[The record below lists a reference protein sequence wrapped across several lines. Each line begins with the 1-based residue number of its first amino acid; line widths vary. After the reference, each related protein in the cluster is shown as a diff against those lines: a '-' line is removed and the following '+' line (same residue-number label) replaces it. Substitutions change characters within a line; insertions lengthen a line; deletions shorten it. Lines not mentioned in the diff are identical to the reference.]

1 MNHDRINQ
9 LESFLKDEPNDPFL
23 QYSLA
28 LEYLKIEQD
37 AAALTIFEN
46 LLHNHED
53 YLPTYYHCGK
63 LYEKLNRKEEA
74 IACYEKGILL
84 ARKQN
89 HSRTLREINEA
100 LNNLRFEG

>member
-1 MNHDRINQ
+1 MNHDRIEQ
-9 LESFLKDEPNDPFL
+9 LKTFLKEEPNDPFL

-28 LEYLKIEQD
+28 LEYLKIEQNE
-37 AAALTIFEN
+37 AALTIFED
-46 LLHNHED
+46 LLLNHAD
-53 YLPTYYHCGK
+53 YLATYYHCGK
-63 LYEKLNRKEEA
+63 LQEKLNKKEKA

-100 LNNLRFEG
+100 LNSLRFEE

>member
-1 MNHDRINQ
+1 MNTDRINQ
-9 LESFLKDEPNDPFL
+9 LKSFLKEEPNDPFL

-28 LEYLKIEQD
+28 LEYLKMEQD
-37 AAALTIFEN
+37 EAALHIFEN
-46 LLHNHED
+46 LLKDHED

-63 LYEKLNRKEEA
+63 LYERLNKKEEA
-74 IACYEKGILL
+74 VACYEKGILL

-100 LNNLRFEG
+100 LNSLRFD